1 MNKSLF
7 KKLLIAL
14 IILYIG
20 LAWKMIAYPLSLAPE
35 ELSYVMS
42 KYEETRPLMDNF
54 SLIVLLILILGFF
67 YSIFLL
73 FKFKKFG
80 RQIFTIT
87 YFFIPLTIFI
97 DSYIVLDSF
106 EYYLDVLHGALS
118 VFIISIFYFSK
129 IEKEFK

>member
-1 MNKSLF
+1 MSKSLF
-7 KKLLIAL
+7 KKLLTTL
-14 IILYIG
+14 IILFIG
-20 LAWKMIAYPLSLAPE
+20 LMWKMIAYPLSLAPE
-35 ELSYVMS
+35 ELAYVMS
-42 KYEETRPLMDNF
+42 KYEETRPLIDNF
-54 SLIVLLILILGFF
+54 SLIVSLVLILGHF

>member
-1 MNKSLF
+1 MSKSLF
-7 KKLLIAL
+7 KKLLTAL
-14 IILYIG
+14 IILFIG
-20 LAWKMIAYPLSLAPE
+20 LMWKMIAYPLSLAPE
-35 ELSYVMS
+35 ELAYVMN
-42 KYEETRPLMDNF
+42 KYEETRPLIDNF
-54 SLIVLLILILGFF
+54 SLIVSLVLILGHF

-73 FKFKKFG
+73 FKFKKLG

-97 DSYIVLDSF
+97 DSYIIFDSF

>member
-1 MNKSLF
+1 MSKSLF
-7 KKLLIAL
+7 KKLLTTL
-14 IILYIG
+14 IILFIG
-20 LAWKMIAYPLSLAPE
+20 LMWKMIAYPLSLAPE
-35 ELSYVMS
+35 ELAYVMN
-42 KYEETRPLMDNF
+42 KYEETRPLIDNF
-54 SLIVLLILILGFF
+54 SLIVSLVLILGHF

>member
-35 ELSYVMS
+35 ELAYVMS
-42 KYEETRPLMDNF
+42 KYEETRLLMDNF
-54 SLIVLLILILGFF
+54 SFIVLLILFLGHF

>member
-1 MNKSLF
+1 MSKSLF
-7 KKLLIAL
+7 KKLLTTL
-14 IILYIG
+14 IILFIG
-20 LAWKMIAYPLSLAPE
+20 LMWKMIAYPLSLAPE
-35 ELSYVMS
+35 ELAYVMN
-42 KYEETRPLMDNF
+42 KYEETRPLIDNF
-54 SLIVLLILILGFF
+54 SLIVSLVLILGHF

-73 FKFKKFG
+73 FKFKKLG

-97 DSYIVLDSF
+97 DSYIIFDSF

>member
-1 MNKSLF
+1 MSKSLF
-7 KKLLIAL
+7 KKLLTTL
-14 IILYIG
+14 IILFIG
-20 LAWKMIAYPLSLAPE
+20 LMWKMIAYPLSLAPE
-35 ELSYVMS
+35 ELAYVMN
-42 KYEETRPLMDNF
+42 KYEETRPLIDNF
-54 SLIVLLILILGFF
+54 SLIVSLVLILGHF

-73 FKFKKFG
+73 FKFKKLG